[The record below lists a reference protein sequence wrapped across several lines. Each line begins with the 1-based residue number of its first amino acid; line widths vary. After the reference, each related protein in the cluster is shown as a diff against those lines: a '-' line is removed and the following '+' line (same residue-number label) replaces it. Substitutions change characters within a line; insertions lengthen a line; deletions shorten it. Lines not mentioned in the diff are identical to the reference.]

1 MKGEQMKKFINLF
14 FIFLCSAVSV
24 SAAEIGID
32 TDTSDLDSL
41 PIKAQ
46 ISDENESDIEGL
58 SHFGASLFMKKRSA
72 SSDRLLAALA
82 KNPHSSRILAFILRN
97 FKSYDV
103 PDKQI
108 KAFIAI
114 AKANPQALPLNVA
127 ALGLS
132 GCIKPVSD
140 SSIDLKQKLAQK
152 CVAENNPEN
161 FDKIQFVLFAN
172 VVNTLSEI
180 YLKQREYGLGD
191 DMFERLLENKKL
203 FERNIFLQQAVFF
216 YTQAAL
222 KADKSRR
229 FLYLF
234 PSDATRYEER
244 RKELLDLLQAR
255 SEKMDDM
262 QEVLKYLVFLEK
274 INLFNEAKS
283 LLLKQISKEPSKT
296 VLHIALA
303 ELFSRHKKHALACA
317 IWLKLS
323 KENPK
328 SKLFRF
334 KLARSAFSAQQYQLA
349 AENFD
354 KLLQSSRKKDPLVV
368 FMLILSE
375 LQLGNPEAS
384 EVLLKMLPEI
394 ERYAEIKAHVLS
406 ITGKNKEAFKI
417 LSEMISKSPRIPDQK
432 LYFFWLALAVKA
444 ESKEVQLKCLKAL
457 KDNLDLKDMEVAN
470 SIGYTYADLNENLD
484 EAEKLIAHALNQKPE
499 RPEYLDSMAWV
510 LFRMKKFKE
519 AAVCIEK
526 AISLDGKYPHAVLAD
541 HAGDIFYALGN
552 KKKALY
558 YWNLALKVFSF
569 DLDTNKTINKIKNI
583 NG

>member
-1 MKGEQMKKFINLF
+1 MKGEQMKKLINLF
-14 FIFLCSAVSV
+14 FIILYPAISV
-24 SAAEIGID
+24 LAAEIGVD
-32 TDTSDLDSL
+32 TDISDLDSR

-46 ISDENESDIEGL
+46 LSDDDESDIEGL

-82 KNPHSSRILAFILRN
+82 KNPHSSRILAFLLRN

-103 PDKQI
+103 PDSQI
-108 KAFIAI
+108 KTFIAI

-127 ALGLS
+127 ALGLT

-140 SSIDLKQKLAQK
+140 SSIDLKQKLAEK
-152 CVAENNPEN
+152 CVAENNPEEFN
-161 FDKIQFVLFAN
+161 KIQFILFAN
-172 VVNTLSEI
+172 IVKTLSEI
-180 YLKQREYGLGD
+180 YLKQKEYDLGD
-191 DMFERLLENKKL
+191 EMFERLLENKKL
-203 FERNIFLQQAVFF
+203 FERNIFLQQAAFF

-222 KADKSRR
+222 NADKSRR
-229 FLYLF
+229 FLYLL

-244 RKELLDLLQAR
+244 KKELLGLLHER

-262 QEVLKYLVFLEK
+262 QKVLKHLAFLEK
-274 INLFNEAKS
+274 ISLFDEARS
-283 LLLKQISKEPSKT
+283 LLLRQIRKEPSKT

-303 ELFSRHKKHALACA
+303 ELFSRQKKYALACA
-317 IWLKLS
+317 VWQKLS
-323 KENPK
+323 KAKPG

-354 KLLQSSRKKDPLVV
+354 KLLQSSRKKDPSVV
-368 FMLILSE
+368 FMLVLSE
-375 LQLGNPEAS
+375 LQLGKPEAS

-394 ERYAEIKAHVLS
+394 GRYAEIRAHVLS
-406 ITGKNKEAFKI
+406 VLGKNKQAFKI
-417 LSEMISKSPRIPDQK
+417 LSDMISKSPRVPDQK
-432 LYFFWLALAVKA
+432 IYFFWLALAVKA

-484 EAEKLIAHALNQKPE
+484 EAEKLIAHALSQKPE

-510 LFRMKKFKE
+510 LFRMKKFKQ
-519 AAVCIEK
+519 AAVYIEK
-526 AISLDGKYPHAVLAD
+526 AVSLDGKYPHAVLAD

-558 YWNLALKVFSF
+558 YWNLALKIFSL
-569 DLDTNKTINKIKNI
+569 DLDTNKTQKKIKNI